1 MEKFGFDM
9 SDPGIRYA
17 IYCHCFKRSKGDT
30 NNYMLATIDAGIL
43 YNTTKKTTTKKY
55 KLQIKN
61 S

>member
-30 NNYMLATIDAGIL
+30 NNYMLEIIDAGIL
-43 YNTTKKTTTKKY
+43 YNTTKNRDNNKKY
-55 KLQIKN
+55 KL
-61 S
+61 